1 MRMSALD
8 AKLLRDLARLWAQV
22 GAIALVMAAGV
33 MTLVLSVGAQ
43 RSLFETRAA
52 YYERN
57 AFADIFATATRAPE
71 ALHERIAALPG
82 VAAVETRIREN
93 AVLDI
98 EGMVEPAAGMLVS
111 VPDDGVEVMNRL
123 HVRSGRLPSPGHPD
137 EVVVNEP
144 FAAAHGFAPGD
155 AFGAVINGRKRQLQ
169 IVGTALSPEFI
180 YVVTDLMPDDRRLGV
195 VWMSRAALEAA
206 FDLKGA
212 FNSVSVR
219 LLRDQP
225 AAPVIDGLDRLLEP
239 YGGRGAHGRADQ
251 QSHAFLDSELTG
263 LKAMSYVLPPIF
275 LLVAAFLV
283 NMILSRLIALEREQ
297 IGLMKAVGYSGASV
311 AWHYMK
317 LVVVITLIGVALGLI
332 AGTLMGRGLAR
343 LYGEFFHFPFLIF
356 RVSLDIYVLAVAVSV
371 GAAALGALR
380 AVRAAAALPPAVAMR
395 PPSPPRYR
403 RLFSGGLPFAPHLP
417 RTMVMIGRNLTRR
430 PLRALFTTLGIA
442 LSVAMLVG
450 SLFTFDSIEVLIDST
465 FFGSER
471 QHATIGFV
479 HKQPAAALYEIER
492 LPGVLVAEPAR
503 NVAARIR
510 NGPVERRLAIT
521 GKPAGSELSRLMD
534 VEGREI
540 SMPEEGVALTA
551 ALARILGTGRG
562 GSVEIELMEE
572 RRETVLVPVSAVV
585 ESYIGLGA
593 YMEISALNRLMRE
606 GDYIS
611 AVHVTLDPALTD
623 DLYAAVKALPMVG
636 SIGLQRV
643 AVQNFRATMAEN
655 LLMTMSVLVG
665 LAAIIAFGVVYNGA
679 RIQLSEQG
687 RELASLRVLG
697 FTRAEV
703 SWILLG
709 ELALLTV
716 LAMPLGWALGH
727 AMAIAMVEGQAT
739 ELIRIPLVIE
749 RATYA
754 RASAVV
760 LAASI
765 LSALIVRRRIDRLNL
780 VEVLKTRE

>member
-1 MRMSALD
+1 
-8 AKLLRDLARLWAQV
+8 
-22 GAIALVMAAGV
+22 
-33 MTLVLSVGAQ
+33 
-43 RSLFETRAA
+43 
-52 YYERN
+52 
-57 AFADIFATATRAPE
+57 
-71 ALHERIAALPG
+71 
-82 VAAVETRIREN
+82 
-93 AVLDI
+93 
-98 EGMVEPAAGMLVS
+98 
-111 VPDDGVEVMNRL
+111 
-123 HVRSGRLPSPGHPD
+123 
-137 EVVVNEP
+137 
-144 FAAAHGFAPGD
+144 
-155 AFGAVINGRKRQLQ
+155 
-169 IVGTALSPEFI
+169 
-180 YVVTDLMPDDRRLGV
+180 
-195 VWMSRAALEAA
+195 MSREALEAA

-212 FNSVSVR
+212 FNAISVR

-225 AAPVIDGLDRLLEP
+225 AAPVIDGIDRLLEP
-239 YGGRGAHGRADQ
+239 YGGRGAYGRADQ
-251 QSHAFLDSELTG
+251 QSHAFLDSELNG

-297 IGLMKAVGYSGASV
+297 IGLMKAVGYTGAAI

-317 LVVVITLIGVALGLI
+317 LVIVIALIGVALGLA
-332 AGTLMGRGLAR
+332 AGTLMGRGLAN

-371 GAAALGALR
+371 AAAALGALR

-403 RLFSGGLPFAPHLP
+403 RLFAGGLPFAPRLP
-417 RTMVMIGRNLTRR
+417 RTVVMIGRNLVRR
-430 PLRALFTTLGIA
+430 PLRALFTTLGIG

-450 SLFTFDSIEVLIDST
+450 SLFTFDSIEVLIDAT

-479 HKQPAAALYEIER
+479 QKQPARALYEIER

-503 NVAARIR
+503 SVAARIR
-510 NGPVERRLAIT
+510 NGHVERRLGFT
-521 GKPAGSELSRLMD
+521 GKPAVSELSRLID
-534 VEGREI
+534 VDGREI
-540 SMPEEGVALTA
+540 AMPEEGVVLTA
-551 ALARILGTGRG
+551 ALARILGAAPGS
-562 GSVEIELMEE
+562 SVEIELMEE
-572 RRETVLVPVSAVV
+572 RRETVRVPVSAVV

-606 GDYIS
+606 ADYIS
-611 AVHVTLDPALTD
+611 AAHVTLDPASTD

-716 LAMPLGWALGH
+716 LAMPLGWVLGH
-727 AMAIAMVEGQAT
+727 GMAIAMVEGQAT
-739 ELIRIPLVIE
+739 ELFRIPLVIE

-754 RASAVV
+754 HASAVV
-760 LAASI
+760 LVASA
-765 LSALIVRRRIDRLNL
+765 LSALIVRRRIDRLDL